1 MQVSDH
7 FLQPGIPQQFIQL
20 ILPDAEFYPPAGL
33 IVVVDHSSP
42 VISVFLFFAGI
53 LGGRGTMEF
62 CRFVNS
68 NAFIDRAV
76 QKFVGSEKRAVRA
89 EDIESGSSE
98 GMIQIVEKICVD
110 QLRVI
115 RQDRSCCPD
124 PGLIHGIK
132 FFFNVRGP
140 FVLLGKD
147 SFQIL
152 CLVRGTL
159 LCQVHAAQHLY
170 YDHAGKCE

>member
-1 MQVSDH
+1 MFPGGVSDPVLPGAGDDLSVRSAFHHHSVQCVEDMQVSDH

-33 IVVVDHSSP
+33 IVVVDHRSP
-42 VISVFLFFAGI
+42 VISVFRFFSGI
-53 LGGRGTMEF
+53 LGGRGIMQF

-76 QKFVGSEKRAVRA
+76 QKFVGSEKSAVRA

-98 GMIQIVEKICVD
+98 GMIQIVEEICVD

-115 RQDRSCCPD
+115 
-124 PGLIHGIK
+124 
-132 FFFNVRGP
+132 
-140 FVLLGKD
+140 
-147 SFQIL
+147 
-152 CLVRGTL
+152 
-159 LCQVHAAQHLY
+159 
-170 YDHAGKCE
+170 